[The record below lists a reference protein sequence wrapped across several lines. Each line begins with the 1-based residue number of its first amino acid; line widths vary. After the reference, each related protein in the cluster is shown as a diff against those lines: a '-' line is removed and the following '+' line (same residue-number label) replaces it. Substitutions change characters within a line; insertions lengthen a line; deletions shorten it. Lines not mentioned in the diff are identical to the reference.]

1 MKNFSNKR
9 LTASEARN
17 VEGAKLCGSNELPT
31 FATIPGSIFTV
42 FGNCTVANQL
52 CVSASAVPL
61 IGDSVFGNGSYNG
74 TCRITSGGTLVR
86 CYYTPN

>member
-17 VEGAKLCGSNELPT
+17 VEGAKLCGSQELAT

-52 CVSASAVPL
+52 CVSATGVPVVGGL
-61 IGDSVFGNGSYNG
+61 FFGDGNYNG
-74 TCRITSGGTLVR
+74 TCRIISGGTLVR
-86 CYYTPN
+86 CYYNPS